1 MATSTSP
8 QIEVGLGPPQPGE
21 TLLEVDELSVD
32 FHTDAGVVEAVN
44 HVSFKLHA
52 GETLAIIG
60 ESGSGKSVTA
70 QGIMGIVPSPPGVVK
85 SAGIRYR
92 GTDLEELSERQ
103 RRKVRG
109 GDIAMIFQDPL
120 TSLNPVYSV
129 GFQIGEMFRVHR
141 GMSRKEAKERSIELM
156 ERVRIPEA
164 RRRVGDYPHQFSGGM
179 RQRVMVAMALALEP
193 TILIA
198 DEPTTALDVTV
209 QAQIMEI
216 LADLQAEN
224 HMGLILITHDLGVV
238 ASVSDRIM
246 LMYAGRVME
255 KGPADDFYASPA
267 HPYAIG
273 LMNSVPRLI
282 EDQGGGRLEP
292 IHGAPPSMLDVPPG
306 CPFNP
311 RCPYAQDRC
320 REEIPVLRSIPGYVG
335 EAACHFAEEIV
346 RG

>member
-1 MATSTSP
+1 M
-8 QIEVGLGPPQPGE
+8 
-21 TLLEVDELSVD
+21 LLEVENLAVE
-32 FHTDAGVVEAVN
+32 FRTDAGVVKAVN
-44 HVSFKLHA
+44 RNSFNLKA
-52 GETLAIIG
+52 GETMAIIG

-70 QGIMGIVPSPPGVVK
+70 QAIMGIVPSPPGVVT
-85 SAGIRYR
+85 ADAIRYR
-92 GTDLEELSERQ
+92 GQDLEELSER
-103 RRKVRG
+103 RRRRVRG

-179 RQRVMVAMALALEP
+179 RQRVMVAMALSLEP

-216 LADLQAEN
+216 LKDLQRDN
-224 HMGLILITHDLGVV
+224 NMGLILITHDLGVV
-238 ASVSDRIM
+238 ASVADSVM
-246 LMYAGRVME
+246 LMYAGSVME
-255 KGPADDFYASPA
+255 KAPADDFYANPA
-267 HPYAIG
+267 HPYAHG
-273 LMNSVPRLI
+273 LMKSVPRLI
-282 EDQGGGRLEP
+282 DQLDRLDA
-292 IHGAPPSMLDVPPG
+292 IKGAPPSLLNVPPG

-311 RCPYAQDRC
+311 RCEYAQDRC
-320 REEIPVLRSIPGYVG
+320 REEIPLLRDIPGYVG
-335 EAACHFAEEIV
+335 QVACHFAEEV
-346 RG
+346 RNGRT